1 MSKGILL
8 EKLLSGKSRQPLPDR
23 EKTQSFIE
31 DLFEFLFN
39 SSDCK
44 KEDLDKQYDALKAHL
59 ASLISSCSEEE
70 LRVNHFFEHLPNIY
84 DLLIED
90 AHAILNSDP
99 AAKTIEEVITAY
111 PGFFAIYV
119 YRIAHLLCMQQCILL
134 SRFFTEYAHSKT
146 GIDIHPAAKIG
157 RSFAIDHGTG
167 IVIGETTEI
176 GNNVKIYQGVTLG
189 ALSVSKTI
197 ARTKR
202 HPTIEDGVVIYAG
215 ATILGGSTVVGAGS
229 IIGGNVWLTN
239 SVPTNSVVYHKSEV
253 HVKDNNPFPEP
264 LNFVI

>member
-1 MSKGILL
+1 MPKEILL
-8 EKLLSGKSRQPLPDR
+8 QKLQNNQNKQALPDKEQANR
-23 EKTQSFIE
+23 FIE
-31 DLFEFLFN
+31 ELFRFLFADADSKDPAN
-39 SSDCK
+39 KYD
-44 KEDLDKQYDALKAHL
+44 DLQKQLTD
-59 ASLISSCSEEE
+59 LIVICSELDDTRVNNFFEE
-70 LRVNHFFEHLPNIY
+70 LPTIY

-111 PGFFAIYV
+111 PGFFAIFV
-119 YRIAHLLCMQQCILL
+119 YRMAHLLCQQQCTLL

-167 IVIGETTEI
+167 LVIGETTVI
-176 GNNVKIYQGVTLG
+176 GDHVKIYQGVTLG
-189 ALSVSKTI
+189 ALNVSKSI
-197 ARTKR
+197 ASTKR
-202 HPTIEDGVVIYAG
+202 HPTIEDNIVIYAG

-229 IIGGNVWLTN
+229 IIGGNVWLTY
-239 SVPTNSVVYHKSEV
+239 SVPPNSVVYHKSEV

-264 LNFVI
+264 INFVI

>member
-1 MSKGILL
+1 MAKEILL
-8 EKLLSGKSRQPLPDR
+8 QKIQANQSKQALPDK
-23 EKTQSFIE
+23 EKAKSFI
-31 DLFEFLFN
+31 DQLFNFLFI
-39 SSDCK
+39 SGCEPK
-44 KEDLDKQYDALKAHL
+44 DLDKQYDELQNL
-59 ASLISSCSEEE
+59 LTGLITACLE
-70 LRVNHFFEHLPNIY
+70 LDDTRVKNFFEHLPTIY
-84 DLLIED
+84 ELLLED

-111 PGFFAIYV
+111 PGFYAIFV
-119 YRIAHLLCMQQCILL
+119 YRMAHLLCKQQCTIL

-176 GNNVKIYQGVTLG
+176 GDHVKIYQGVTLG
-189 ALSVSKTI
+189 ALSVSKSI
-197 ARTKR
+197 ASTKR

-215 ATILGGSTVVGAGS
+215 ATILGGSTLVGAGS
-229 IIGGNVWLTN
+229 VIGGNVWLTY
-239 SVPTNSVVYHKSEV
+239 SVPPNSVVYHKSEV

-264 LNFVI
+264 INFVI